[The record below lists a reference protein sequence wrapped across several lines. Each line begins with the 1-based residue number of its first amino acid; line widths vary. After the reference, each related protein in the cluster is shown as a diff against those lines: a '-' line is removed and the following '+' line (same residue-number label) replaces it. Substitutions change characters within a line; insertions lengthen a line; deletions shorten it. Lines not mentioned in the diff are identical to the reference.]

1 MAKEKKH
8 NVDDIEKLRKILD
21 NPSDPNAAKL
31 LSPNDTSIDS
41 VRRRLTQKP
50 PVSRKIQSVAPSRA
64 SSSLQPKVTVRPRA
78 KPVSNAPVSV
88 STPAAPLPE
97 FEPIPPSQGQA
108 STTTGPL
115 PEFKPV
121 SSQEG
126 TETPTL
132 PEEPSFDD
140 EDLLEIEKVETT
152 YPEFSAVG
160 TTEETGTQESITTP
174 SETLADEDHH
184 RWKPVTETTARDSTF
199 TDEATAMEEIPEFTP
214 SGSQPLREETPEKPV
229 AWTPAAE
236 SEAPQGPP
244 QQGRAQKKAEQQRQ
258 KEAKRQRKIEQK
270 KERREAKQRE
280 KEAKRQRKMEEQKP
294 RMEAHQ
300 EEPDAPLFTPAQAEI
315 PPASVEPSEE
325 PVEQPQPI
333 KVDISAFKDIESID
347 DHIGELLFRNGYFS
361 PDDLRKATIDDLV
374 HIRGMKRKLAKK
386 IKKEVELK
394 TPSKPDDEF
403 VILHK
408 KQSTK
413 KPRGKPEDVTEW
425 ESFPVN
431 NHEDEFTPP
440 AATYGE
446 YTLYKKERGR
456 GADKTTIHFFSKEKP
471 ATGTPA
477 LLPLGYQIAVNK
489 KTKAPYL
496 KKKK

>member
-1 MAKEKKH
+1 MAKEKKP
-8 NVDDIEKLRKILD
+8 NVNDIEKLRKILD
-21 NPSDPNAAKL
+21 NPYDPNAAKL

-41 VRRRLTQKP
+41 VRKRLTQKA
-50 PVSRKIQSVAPSRA
+50 PVSRATSSITPSRV
-64 SSSLQPKVTVRPRA
+64 SSSLQPTVTVRPRV

-97 FEPIPPSQGQA
+97 FEPV
-108 STTTGPL
+108 PL
-115 PEFKPV
+115 T
-121 SSQEG
+121 QDA
-126 TETPTL
+126 ETPTA
-132 PEEPSFDD
+132 PEEPLFDD
-140 EDLLEIEKVETT
+140 EDLLEIEKVDTT

-184 RWKPVTETTARDSTF
+184 RWKPVTETTARDSMF
-199 TDEATAMEEIPEFTP
+199 ADEAPTTEEIPEFTP

-236 SEAPQGPP
+236 SETLQGS
-244 QQGRAQKKAEQQRQ
+244 QQQDRAQKKAEQQRQ

-294 RMEAHQ
+294 GMETHQ
-300 EEPDAPLFTPAQAEI
+300 EEPDAPLFTPVQAEI
-315 PPASVEPSEE
+315 PPAPVEPSEE
-325 PVEQPQPI
+325 PGEQPQPI

-386 IKKEVELK
+386 IKKEVEQK
-394 TPSKPDDEF
+394 TPSKPDEEF
-403 VILHK
+403 VILKK

-425 ESFPVN
+425 ESFSVN
-431 NHEDEFTPP
+431 NHEDEFTTP
-440 AATYGE
+440 ATTYKE

-456 GADKTTIHFFSKEKP
+456 GADKTTVHFFSKEKP

-489 KTKAPYL
+489 KTKVPYL